1 MQWPRLN
8 RTLLFLISALLVLI
22 VAALLSCCEAFIIN
36 NGLVCEG
43 LVIIITSPGQQHLAV
58 AMPLYYIS
66 ARARHSASSK
76 HYFPPSN
83 EIFALNRDARRRFP
97 PTLGAMNDDDDGATT
112 AILVDH
118 PNSAVW

>member
-58 AMPLYYIS
+58 AMLYCIS
-66 ARARHSASSK
+66 ARGTQQAA
-76 HYFPPSN
+76 N
-83 EIFALNRDARRRFP
+83 IIFHRVMRF
-97 PTLGAMNDDDDGATT
+97 L
-112 AILVDH
+112 L
-118 PNSAVW
+118 